1 MRLLGYLVLGCIVL
15 AALKAAMIVLLIAIA
30 LTLLIG
36 FVTRPAA
43 TLTCLVGFTFL
54 SMANAHPLAG
64 LVVVGLL
71 LVAGLTI
78 RTPD

>member
-15 AALKAAMIVLLIAIA
+15 AALKAAMIVLLIAVA

-36 FVTRPAA
+36 FVTRPGETFA
-43 TLTCLVGFTFL
+43 CLAGFTFL

-64 LVVVGLL
+64 LVVFGLL
-71 LVAGLTI
+71 IVSALTV
-78 RTPD
+78 RAQ